1 MAMWGSPAGL
11 EIAVR
16 WPSREGIHYS
26 ILREYGSK
34 MVIVRDDYQYI
45 MAY

>member
-16 WPSREGIHYS
+16 WNSMEGTHYS
-26 ILREYGSK
+26 ILREYGAK
-34 MVIVRDDYQYI
+34 MQLVYDDYQYLQ
-45 MAY
+45 AY